1 MAQSHATMIALMP
14 GPGAAPVTT
23 TPKVALLIETA
34 RGYGRQMLRG
44 IVRYARLHGPWGFYV
59 TPGDFEQA
67 LPKMQQWGGTGIIAR
82 IETRKIAKAIL
93 ESGLPAI
100 ALDLSEKQLQPE
112 HPLSQ
117 LSEVA
122 SDSSGA
128 ARMAAEHLLQRGFRH
143 FAFVGVAGRIWSQ
156 RREHGFCQSITSAGF
171 AVDVYRPPR
180 AARDRFWGREQA
192 VLSEWLGNLPKPVG
206 LMACHDDRGREV
218 LEACRSANIRV
229 PEEIAVIGV
238 DNDELLCEL
247 ADPPLSSV
255 VLNAE
260 GVGYR
265 AAALLDRMMRRR
277 LRKPR
282 RLVAEPLYVAT
293 RRSTDIVAID
303 DPEIAAALGYM
314 HDHAAERI
322 QVEDVVHHLAIS
334 RRNLE
339 MRFQAIVG
347 RTLHAELQRIR
358 LERAR
363 RFLVETDVPIPT
375 VAESVGYRTPSYF
388 IQVFR
393 AEHKLT
399 PAKYRR
405 NLRADHR
412 TS

>member
-1 MAQSHATMIALMP
+1 MTE
-14 GPGAAPVTT
+14 

-93 ESGLPAI
+93 DSGLPTI
-100 ALDLSEKQLQPE
+100 ALDLSEKQLKPE
-112 HPLSQ
+112 HPLSR

-122 SDSSGA
+122 SDSDGA
-128 ARMAAEHLLQRGFRH
+128 AKMAAEHLLERGFRH
-143 FAFVGVAGRIWSQ
+143 YAFVGVAGRIWSQ
-156 RREHGFCQSITSAGF
+156 RRESGFCESITSAGF
-171 AVDVYRPPR
+171 AVDVYRPPHV
-180 AARDRFWGREQA
+180 ARDRVWGREQA
-192 VLSEWLGNLPKPVG
+192 VLSEWLRNLPKPVG

-218 LEACRSANIRV
+218 LEACRAANIRV

-260 GVGYR
+260 GAGYR

-303 DPEIAAALGYM
+303 DPEVAAALGFM

-339 MRFQAIVG
+339 IRFQACVG

-363 RFLVETDVPIPT
+363 RFLVETDVPIPK

-393 AEHKLT
+393 AEHKVT
-399 PAKYRR
+399 PARYRR
-405 NLRADHR
+405 NLRADYR
-412 TS
+412 AG